1 MLTAF
6 CVALQIFF
14 LTENMPASL
23 GEKLRKAREEQGIS
37 ISEVAEET
45 RISAIHLKSIEKDD
59 YQSLP
64 GGIFN
69 KGFIKSFAKYVD
81 VDEQE
86 AIRDY
91 NRLTAKHEGVEKTTS
106 LKPYQPKVITD
117 DNSSMPILLTI
128 AFVIII
134 LVSGAWG
141 VIRLLN
147 YLPSKEEGSKESESA
162 IVNNNMQSSNN
173 DTNSTAVADEIKI
186 EIQTTAETL
195 SIKAKIDG
203 EDKNTTITPRLSWTI
218 RAENSAKISY
228 YKGLAGSV
236 QLTINGKKIETP
248 LPPPSYE
255 RNSLQYEVNIKN
267 LNQILQDGKIN
278 IGTPDTANTKDFKS
292 MLKQKAF

>member
-1 MLTAF
+1 ML
-6 CVALQIFF
+6 
-14 LTENMPASL
+14 ASL

-37 ISEVAEET
+37 INEVAEET

-69 KGFIKSFAKYVD
+69 KGFIKSFAKCVG

-91 NRLTAKHEGVEKTTS
+91 NCLTAKHEGIEKKTS
-106 LKPYQPKVITD
+106 LNPYQSKVIAD
-117 DNSSMPILLTI
+117 DNSSMPMLLAI
-128 AFVIII
+128 VFAIII
-134 LVSGAWG
+134 LVSGVWG
-141 VIRLLN
+141 VIGLLN
-147 YLPSKEEGSKESESA
+147 YLKSKEKESKESESA
-162 IVNNNMQSSNN
+162 IVNKNMQANNN
-173 DTNSTAVADEIKI
+173 DTNSTAVANEIKI

-195 SIKAKIDG
+195 SIRAKIDG
-203 EDKNTTITPRLSWTI
+203 KYKNTTITPRLSWTI

-228 YKGLAGSV
+228 YKGLADSV

-267 LNQILQDGKIN
+267 LKQILQDGKIN
-278 IGTPDTANTKDFKS
+278 IETPNPANIKGFNS
-292 MLKQKAF
+292 MSKQKAF

>member
-1 MLTAF
+1 
-6 CVALQIFF
+6 
-14 LTENMPASL
+14 MPISL

-37 ISEVAEET
+37 INEVAEET

-59 YQSLP
+59 YRSLP

-69 KGFIKSFAKYVD
+69 KGFIKSFAKCVG

-91 NRLTAKHEGVEKTTS
+91 NRLTAKHEGIEKNTS

-117 DNSSMPILLTI
+117 DNSNMPILLTI
-128 AFVIII
+128 VFAIII

-147 YLPSKEEGSKESESA
+147 YLQSKEKGSKESESA
-162 IVNNNMQSSNN
+162 IVNNNMQANNN

-195 SIKAKIDG
+195 SVKAKIDG
-203 EDKNTTITPRLSWTI
+203 KYKNTIITPRLSWTI
-218 RAENSAKISY
+218 RAENSVKISY

-236 QLTINGKKIETP
+236 QLTINGEKIETP

-255 RNSLQYEVNIKN
+255 RNSLQYEINIKN
-267 LNQILQDGKIN
+267 LKQILQDKKIN
-278 IGTPDTANTKDFKS
+278 IRIPNPANTKGFNS
-292 MLKQKAF
+292 MLQKKAF